1 MELQASLVR
10 LLQLAV
16 AAVAR
21 VVLAGQVVQAVVQ
34 QAPIQVELPPHQHRG
49 TQVGLEHPLI
59 ATMVRA
65 VVVQGQLVLLQLHVQ
80 VQMVVMDC
88 HLR

>member
-1 MELQASLVR
+1 MELQASLVQ

-21 VVLAGQVVQAVVQ
+21 VRLARQAVQVVEQ
-34 QAPIQVELPPHQHRG
+34 QATLQVELPPHQRRD
-49 TQVGLEHPLI
+49 TQVELELLEMI
-59 ATMVRA
+59 TAQAA
-65 VVVQGQLVLLQLHVQ
+65 VAQGQLVLLQLHRQ
-80 VQMVVMDC
+80 VQTVVMDC